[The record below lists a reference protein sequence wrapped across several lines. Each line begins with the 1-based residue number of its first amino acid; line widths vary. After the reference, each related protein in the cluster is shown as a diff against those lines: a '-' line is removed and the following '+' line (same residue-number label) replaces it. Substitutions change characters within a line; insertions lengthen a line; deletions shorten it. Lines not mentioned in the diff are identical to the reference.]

1 MPAHASRKAASSPR
15 APKERGSRIP
25 ELRLIKGALGQ
36 HTATPSLEALR
47 PPASPQREDH
57 RTKLTHAQLLRR
69 DGLRLLVLSMSLTVF
84 GLVMVLSASSVES
97 INTAGT
103 PWSLFEKQ
111 VMWAVIGA
119 VCCVV
124 GARIDLRRLRQMSL
138 PMLVLSGAM
147 LVAVLVPGL
156 GTTVGGSSRWIGFGP
171 LRVQPS
177 EFAKVAFVV
186 FLADLVTR
194 REHRDDQVH
203 AIVKPAMLTLGLMG
217 ILILKQPDMGT
228 AMVLACIAAAML
240 FAAGIDRRV
249 LAIVLT
255 GFIVAGGVL
264 TLSQAYR
271 RERFFA
277 FLHPFSNP
285 TGSSYQIVQSLVA
298 LGSGHL
304 TGTGIGGSL
313 AKWDLLPN
321 AWTDFIFAII
331 GNELGLLGALA
342 VIAAF
347 VAFAYYGIR
356 IASRAKDRFSSL
368 LAIGITC
375 WIVAQAFINIG
386 GVESA
391 LPETGIPLPFVSSG
405 GSSLV
410 VALFAAGLLYN
421 IAARQRTGSVAAAR
435 GLAWTGGH
443 RSKAP
448 SPRRTVSRSRADSTL
463 ERRPQASRRANR

>member
-1 MPAHASRKAASSPR
+1 MASLASRR
-15 APKERGSRIP
+15 ARPAGRATKHRAERRP
-25 ELRLIKGALGQ
+25 ELRLIKGSLGQ
-36 HTATPSLEALR
+36 HAAGDKREPGSVRRR
-47 PPASPQREDH
+47 P
-57 RTKLTHAQLLRR
+57 KLSAAQLSHR
-69 DGLRLLVLSMSLTVF
+69 DGLRLVLLSGALTVF
-84 GLVMVLSASSVES
+84 GLVMVLSASSVAS
-97 INTAGT
+97 INVAGT

-111 VMWAVIGA
+111 AMWAVIGA
-119 VCCVV
+119 VCCLV
-124 GARIDLRRLRQMSL
+124 GIRIDLKRLRQLSL
-138 PMLVLSGAM
+138 PMLVCSAAL
-147 LVAVLVPGL
+147 LFAVLVPGI

-177 EFAKVAFVV
+177 EFSKVAFAV
-186 FLADLVTR
+186 FIADLVTR
-194 REHRDDQVH
+194 REHLADELH
-203 AIVKPAMLTLGLMG
+203 SIIKPAMVTLGVMG
-217 ILILKQPDMGT
+217 VLILKQPDMGT
-228 AMVLACIAAAML
+228 AIVLACIAAAIL
-240 FAAGIDRRV
+240 FAAGIDRRI
-249 LAIVLT
+249 LAVVMTLFFLS
-255 GFIVAGGVL
+255 GAVL

-271 RERFFA
+271 RERFLA

-331 GNELGLLGALA
+331 GNELGLFGALT

-347 VAFAYYGIR
+347 VAFAYFGIR
-356 IASRAKDRFSSL
+356 IASRAKDRFASL
-368 LAIGITC
+368 LAIGLTC

-410 VALFAAGLLYN
+410 VALFAVGLLYN
-421 IAARQRTGSVAAAR
+421 IASQKSPARARAAAPR
-435 GLAWTGGH
+435 SRTRAA
-443 RSKAP
+443 RSKPPAARAKAVP
-448 SPRRTVSRSRADSTL
+448 ARRVTASGRAT
-463 ERRPQASRRANR
+463 QASRRASR